1 MGYKRA
7 EKILPQEIVELI
19 QEYVDGENIYIPRK
33 KDQRKEWGETTR
45 IKQELIH
52 RNSSIFEDHKKG
64 LSIFDLSEK
73 YFLSTKSIQRIIRQ
87 MKNQQN

>member
-1 MGYKRA
+1 MSYKRA
-7 EKILPQEIVELI
+7 ENFLPQEIIELI

-33 KDQRKEWGETTR
+33 KNQRKEWGETTQ

-52 RNSSIFEDHKKG
+52 RNNCIFEDYLTG
-64 LSIFDLSEK
+64 LSIYELSEK

-87 MKNQQN
+87 MKIQ